1 MTLRMD
7 QSSQGATLNDEKQI
21 LDDFMSVKYCLLVGT
36 ITLTLFTDPKRR
48 SV

>member
-1 MTLRMD
+1 MTLSRD
-7 QSSQGATLNDEKQI
+7 HSSQGVTLNDEKQI
-21 LDDFMSVKYCLLVGT
+21 LDDFMSVKYCLLVST